1 MWTLRDDLMLNRHAL
16 TTVLAFALAGLA
28 LTARGGAGASPN
40 LATQAQ
46 LAPSLISNNAS
57 ILNLRGQYAGTVND
71 SLYGS
76 GRIYAQLVQEH
87 NAVAGTI
94 TFTYGST
101 TFRGPGVFLL
111 KGTTLTGTGQ
121 SATLSLVPCTISET
135 VTYSNH
141 SLTGSYKAVRGCS
154 GDNGTF
160 TMKEYCQ
167 YVSDSIAEPRFGL
180 KHC

>member
-28 LTARGGAGASPN
+28 LTARGGAGASP
-40 LATQAQ
+40 
-46 LAPSLISNNAS
+46 S

-167 YVSDSIAEPRFGL
+167 YVSDSIAEPGFGL

>member
-28 LTARGGAGASPN
+28 LTARGGAGASP
-40 LATQAQ
+40 
-46 LAPSLISNNAS
+46 S

-76 GRIYAQLVQEH
+76 GRIYAQLVQDH

-167 YVSDSIAEPRFGL
+167 YVSDSIAEPGFGL

>member
-1 MWTLRDDLMLNRHAL
+1 MLNRHAL

-28 LTARGGAGASPN
+28 LTARGGAGASPS
-40 LATQAQ
+40 T
-46 LAPSLISNNAS
+46 
-57 ILNLRGQYAGTVND
+57 LNLRGQYAGTVND

-76 GRIYAQLVQEH
+76 GRIYAQLVQDH

-167 YVSDSIAEPRFGL
+167 YVSDSIAEPGFGL

>member
-28 LTARGGAGASPN
+28 LTARGGAGASP
-40 LATQAQ
+40 
-46 LAPSLISNNAS
+46 S

-76 GRIYAQLVQEH
+76 GRIYAQLVQDH